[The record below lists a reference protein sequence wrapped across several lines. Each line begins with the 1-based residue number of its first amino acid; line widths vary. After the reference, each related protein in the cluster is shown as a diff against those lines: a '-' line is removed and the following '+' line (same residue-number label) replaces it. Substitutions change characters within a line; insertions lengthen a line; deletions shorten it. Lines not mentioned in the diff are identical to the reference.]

1 MEDIPDEEEAAEEVK
16 GVFVEG
22 KRWLDGGYLA
32 SNLTAVA
39 EEVVAIT
46 TKHLIKFIFLRSGKS
61 RLYVPGCES
70 DGVSLVTG
78 RDDLCVMAWSERCVH
93 PRVFVYQYNNPLE
106 VKTLNGKA
114 MMEYRCLNFSH
125 DKFLLGISGVPD
137 FVVNLWDWQNETLL
151 TSVPTQLEVG
161 ELDFCYYHFTK
172 HNGTSFTDRLMD
184 RRTNIGVCRVI
195 FATEKLL

>member
-1 MEDIPDEEEAAEEVK
+1 MDDIPDEEEAVVEEVK
-16 GVFVEG
+16 GVFIDG

-32 SNLTAVA
+32 SNLTAVT

-46 TKHLIKFIFLRSGKS
+46 TKHLVKFIFLRSGKS
-61 RLYVPGCES
+61 RLYIPGCES

-106 VKTLNGKA
+106 VKTLTGEA

-151 TSVPTQLEVG
+151 ASVPTKLE
-161 ELDFCYYHFTK
+161 E
-172 HNGTSFTDRLMD
+172 
-184 RRTNIGVCRVI
+184 RTEIN
-195 FATEKLL
+195 KN